1 MPAHP
6 IEASMSKRRTL
17 LSPALF
23 SIAALACLLAAC
35 KGEQPPAPAKPVATA
50 RAPAPAPVRTKEQAM
65 AELMEL
71 PEVKAWSAQIE
82 KASRGK
88 AHGAII
94 EDDPTPRIIG
104 GKPYWQFSFVEN
116 RPQAVHRVQSFLISQ
131 SGKDVLVEDLQSGN
145 VQSLLE
151 WRRTVRRVEVRAAG

>member
-1 MPAHP
+1 MPANP
-6 IEASMSKRRTL
+6 TEATMSPRRTL
-17 LSPALF
+17 QSPAIL
-23 SIAALACLLAAC
+23 SIAALACLIAGC
-35 KGEQPPAPAKPVATA
+35 KGEKAPAPAKPAATSS
-50 RAPAPAPVRTKEQAM
+50 APAPAAVRTKEQAM

-116 RPQAVHRVQSFLISQ
+116 RPQSVHRVQSFLIAQ
-131 SGKDVLVEDLQSGN
+131 TGKDVLVEDLHTGT
-145 VQSLLE
+145 VHSLLE

>member
-1 MPAHP
+1 MPDNP
-6 IEASMSKRRTL
+6 IEASMSTRRTL
-17 LSPALF
+17 QPPALF
-23 SIAALACLLAAC
+23 SIAALACALAAC
-35 KGEQPPAPAKPVATA
+35 KGEKPPAPAKPAPTA
-50 RAPAPAPVRTKEQAM
+50 SAPAPSPVRTREQAM
-65 AELMEL
+65 GALMNL
-71 PEVKAWSAQIE
+71 PEVKTWSAQIE

-116 RPQAVHRVQSFLISQ
+116 RAQSVHRVQSFLVAQ
-131 SGKDVLVEDLQSGN
+131 AGNEVLVEDLKSGA